1 MGGRGVASK
10 GKVPSMVSSSE
21 HPQLCATW
29 TQADIKT
36 LLNYVEE
43 NQPKAAVQPN
53 GHHKTAKNCHDKWES
68 LKHKYYVASA
78 IAGGS
83 GLAYSSEKGA
93 NVVTEAGQLVMD
105 ELLETCPKAGQ
116 FQSKGFKCLECMQQ
130 FVLPD
135 KARGT
140 NVHHAAGAGTTT
152 QTSHIFRSTSSSCSI
167 CSQSAF
173 APPVQYPPIISATI
187 PITIPITIPTTS
199 HPNWPPS
206 MHSAMQFGFGHHQP
220 NAPDQISWTEMVK
233 DAMADF
239 NQNSNETISRML
251 AALGN
256 ASKDQKLNDVFVMM
270 YELEKDLS
278 EDNFCH
284 LHMLFEENPNFI
296 TGYRDRLRRWWVRMR
311 LQAVGCSVP
320 EYTDL

>member
-43 NQPKAAVQPN
+43 NQPKAGDHMAFQEGHFNDLLPLLAVQPN

-116 FQSKGFKCLECMQQ
+116 FQSKGSKCLECMQQ
-130 FVLPD
+130 FVPPD

-152 QTSHIFRSTSSSCSI
+152 QTSHIFRSTSSSHSI

-173 APPVQYPPIISATI
+173 APPVKYPPIISATI
-187 PITIPITIPTTS
+187 PITIPTTIPTTS
-199 HPNWPPS
+199 HPQL
-206 MHSAMQFGFGHHQP
+206 A
-220 NAPDQISWTEMVK
+220 
-233 DAMADF
+233 
-239 NQNSNETISRML
+239 TIH
-251 AALGN
+251 A
-256 ASKDQKLNDVFVMM
+256 
-270 YELEKDLS
+270 
-278 EDNFCH
+278 FCH
-284 LHMLFEENPNFI
+284 AIWLWAPS
-296 TGYRDRLRRWWVRMR
+296 T
-311 LQAVGCSVP
+311 QCP
-320 EYTDL
+320 